1 MLGMYGKRD
10 IKETQL
16 LNGLI
21 EEECY
26 EGHNISHI
34 CMCIMVLFI
43 A

>member
-1 MLGMYGKRD
+1 MLGMYGRKG
-10 IKETQL
+10 IKGTQL
-16 LNGLI
+16 LNGLT

>member
-1 MLGMYGKRD
+1 MLGMCGKRD
-10 IKETQL
+10 MKETQL

-26 EGHNISHI
+26 EGYHISHI
-34 CMCIMVLFI
+34 YMCIMFLFI

>member
-1 MLGMYGKRD
+1 MLGMCGKRD

-26 EGHNISHI
+26 EGHHTSHI

>member
-1 MLGMYGKRD
+1 MLGMCGKSD

-26 EGHNISHI
+26 EGHHISHI